1 MPLLSFF
8 RENVSWLAGGFLLFL
23 FSAFGQTYFI
33 SLSAGD
39 IRAEYGLSNGAFGSL
54 YMAATL
60 LSALTLTQ
68 LGQTVDRLSA
78 RTVILL
84 IMPMLALACA
94 VMAVSRH
101 PVLLFG
107 ALFLLRLFGQGM
119 MTHAAFTIM
128 ARWFAA
134 ERGRAVSIATLGMNA
149 GEAVFPL
156 LFVALVGLMDWRDI
170 WWLAAGILLF
180 AALPLVTCLI
190 AVERKP
196 EVTGAASHVSKA
208 RDWTRTEVLRD
219 PIFYLVLLAMVPPAF
234 IGNTIF
240 FHQIYLVE
248 LRGWSREAFA
258 SSFTLYAAT
267 TIVFTLV
274 SGQLVDRYS
283 ALRFLPFYLLPLG
296 LGCILL
302 SSINEPWIAFVFMAL
317 YGLTNGFS
325 LSLFG
330 TLWPEIYGLKHLG
343 SIRAVIVAILVF
355 ASAMGPGLTGV
366 LIDRGL
372 SYPSQIMAL
381 GVYCWLI
388 SLLVRK
394 ANHRITKRGVL
405 HPSDEGLRPRSGP
418 G

>member
-1 MPLLSFF
+1 MPLLSFL
-8 RENVSWLAGGFLLFL
+8 RENVCWIAGGFLLFL

-39 IRAEYGLSNGAFGSL
+39 IRAEYGLSHGTFGSL

-68 LGQTVDRLSA
+68 LGQIVDRYSA
-78 RTVILL
+78 RTVALI

-94 VMAVSRH
+94 MMALSRH
-101 PVLLFG
+101 TVLLFV

-119 MTHAAFTIM
+119 MTHSAFTIM
-128 ARWFAA
+128 ARWFTAQ
-134 ERGRAVSIATLGMNA
+134 RGRALSIATLGMNA
-149 GEAVFPL
+149 GEALFPL
-156 LFVALVGLMDWRDI
+156 LFVALLGLMDWRNI
-170 WWLAAGILLF
+170 WWLAAGFLLL
-180 AALPLVTCLI
+180 AALPLVTGLI

-196 EVTGAASHVSKA
+196 EIAGAAPHSSRA
-208 RDWTRTEVLRD
+208 RAWTRAEVLRD

-248 LRGWSREAFA
+248 LRGWSREVFA
-258 SSFTLYAAT
+258 SSFTLYAAM
-267 TIVFTLV
+267 TIVFTLL

-283 ALRFLPFYLLPLG
+283 ALRLLPFYLLPLG

-302 SSINEPWIAFVFMAL
+302 GSIEEPWIAFVFMAL
-317 YGLTNGFS
+317 CGLTNGFS

-330 TLWPEIYGLKHLG
+330 TLWPEIYGLQHLG

-355 ASAMGPGLTGV
+355 ASALGPGLTGL
-366 LIDRGL
+366 LIDLGV
-372 SYPSQIMAL
+372 SYPGQILAL
-381 GVYCWLI
+381 GVYCWGI
-388 SLLVRK
+388 SILVRK
-394 ANHRITKRGVL
+394 ARYRIAKRGMVYPENGDL
-405 HPSDEGLRPRSGP
+405 QPISGSH
-418 G
+418 